1 MENETMVMIR
11 YPQACSRQKLS
22 FSITTL
28 AASRHQSWIEKF
40 ESSHKRPG
48 ESSTEFRSHH
58 FLFWP
63 LRGKIWIVL
72 VGGNGEGIV
81 VVIVKQTAFKIG
93 KVGRGKLY
101 TQECPLFIT
110 GFITCETKQNSSPS
124 GCNFRLSRYLLS
136 ASITP
141 PSCGLNWIA
150 TAR

>member
-1 MENETMVMIR
+1 M
-11 YPQACSRQKLS
+11 
-22 FSITTL
+22 
-28 AASRHQSWIEKF
+28 
-40 ESSHKRPG
+40 
-48 ESSTEFRSHH
+48 
-58 FLFWP
+58 
-63 LRGKIWIVL
+63 
-72 VGGNGEGIV
+72 GGNGEGIV

-93 KVGRGKLY
+93 KVGGKLY

-150 TAR
+150 TLPDKILDNLQKLPICYFHDKSCGKEEQVGREEKEDESLFLLESCFFMRYNIALVAY